1 MPLQE
6 EKAEK
11 EPSRFCCRNGKPDSV
26 KPHNKRKEQ

>member
-6 EKAEK
+6 EKAEQ
-11 EPSRFCCRNGKPDSV
+11 ESSCFCYRNGKPDSV